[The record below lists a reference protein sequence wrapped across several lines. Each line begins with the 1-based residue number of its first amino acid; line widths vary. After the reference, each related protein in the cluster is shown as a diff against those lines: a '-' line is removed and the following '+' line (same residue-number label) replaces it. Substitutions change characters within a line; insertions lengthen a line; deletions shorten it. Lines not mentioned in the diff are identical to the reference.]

1 MKISIKRK
9 QSSNLPEALPNGRN
23 LRKAKKSFI
32 ILSVIILAIV
42 SWVRC
47 TDFPIDEDGL
57 LITSRGECYV
67 SNFELLGVDF
77 QTVRTKSAVIDTT
90 AQTINVEVFY
100 GTDLKNLWPQFSLV
114 TDAKLDPKITSFVDF
129 SDLDNPKQW
138 TVISGN
144 RKVKKAY
151 TVFVTVQQ
159 KP

>member
-1 MKISIKRK
+1 MKKY
-9 QSSNLPEALPNGRN
+9 
-23 LRKAKKSFI
+23 FI
-32 ILSVIILAIV
+32 IPSVIILVIF

-57 LITSRGECYV
+57 LITTRGECYV

-77 QTVRTKSAVIDTT
+77 QTVRTGAAVIDTT
-90 AQTINVEVFY
+90 AQTINVNVFY

-114 TDAKLDPKITSFVDF
+114 TDAKLDPKITSFTDF
-129 SDLDNPKQW
+129 SDLANPRKW
-138 TVISGN
+138 TVVSGN
-144 RKVKKAY
+144 RKVKKTY